1 MTVNRDAILDFVDR
15 ELEIDRFRDY
25 GPIGLQVAGRDD
37 VGRVAVA
44 VSSTLE
50 VFQRAESFAADLLI
64 VHHGLFWDGDS
75 RVVDALM
82 RRRLETLFRTGITLA
97 AYHLPLDAHREL
109 GNNAELARMLGVTP
123 EDWFMDDRG
132 APLAVRGRL
141 AEPRSLAELA
151 DSLKDATGRPPLAFP
166 GGPEAIRT
174 VGICSGGAARGI
186 RLAASLGLDAWITG
200 EPAEDSRALASEL
213 GISFVA
219 GGHYATE
226 TFGVRALASV
236 LQRRF
241 GVETTFLDVPN
252 PV

>member
-1 MTVNRDAILDFVDR
+1 
-15 ELEIDRFRDY
+15 
-25 GPIGLQVAGRDD
+25 
-37 VGRVAVA
+37 
-44 VSSTLE
+44 
-50 VFQRAESFAADLLI
+50 
-64 VHHGLFWDGDS
+64 
-75 RVVDALM
+75 
-82 RRRLETLFRTGITLA
+82 
-97 AYHLPLDAHREL
+97 
-109 GNNAELARMLGVTP
+109 MLGVTP

-141 AEPRSLAELA
+141 TEPRSLAELA
-151 DSLKDATGRPPLAFP
+151 ASLKDATGRPPLAFP
-166 GGPEAIRT
+166 GRTRSIRT
-174 VGICSGGAARGI
+174 VGICSGGAAR
-186 RLAASLGLDAWITG
+186 ASGSRPASAWMPG
-200 EPAEDSRALASEL
+200 SRASRPRTRGRSHPQL